1 MSLPVS
7 NVHERL
13 ITERMFYNF
22 QIKKCSFE
30 CRIFVKIVNYVIID
44 IESVCHAFKQNR
56 GML

>member
-30 CRIFVKIVNYVIID
+30 CSIFVKIVNYVIID
-44 IESVCHAFKQNR
+44 IESVCHAFK
-56 GML
+56 